1 MTVPT
6 IPNPELAVAGTLPG
20 WNHASRRRRSF
31 HALYKVFRYAQ
42 SFRSPAVLALR
53 RDLDWRIGRLDRVR
67 QLTALPSFSAL
78 AVVQGDR
85 LLWEQYAPDY
95 GPDSAHSMQSI
106 TKTTLNLMVGRVI
119 EDGKLDLGRTV
130 ASYLP
135 EIGSGYATATV
146 QQVLDM
152 DVVNDFTEDYADLA
166 SASYLQEAAMGW
178 RLPPAGQAEQDSRAF
193 VCGIQGRDLT
203 NHAGTINY
211 KSANTDVG
219 AWIVERCAGSPRPLG
234 SRARSIWV
242 PTAPACPCS
251 TVRAAS
257 ARATWRATAR
267 SSRAAAS
274 A

>member
-42 SFRSPAVLALR
+42 SSRSPAVLALR

-119 EDGKLDLGRTV
+119 
-130 ASYLP
+130 
-135 EIGSGYATATV
+135 
-146 QQVLDM
+146 
-152 DVVNDFTEDYADLA
+152 
-166 SASYLQEAAMGW
+166 
-178 RLPPAGQAEQDSRAF
+178 
-193 VCGIQGRDLT
+193 
-203 NHAGTINY
+203 
-211 KSANTDVG
+211 
-219 AWIVERCAGSPRPLG
+219 
-234 SRARSIWV
+234 
-242 PTAPACPCS
+242 
-251 TVRAAS
+251 
-257 ARATWRATAR
+257 
-267 SSRAAAS
+267 
-274 A
+274 